1 MPRRRHDPGRMPAP
15 ALRTRRRPRTLAM
28 LLILMVP
35 LAGCE
40 AVTFVQERGTEPVS
54 EALSSVGRFGGR
66 FGAISPPQMQTPEG
80 VAADA
85 LAAAFEQACMAN
97 LPTFARVP
105 DVLSGRGW
113 KSRPL
118 DAGGYAMTRAPMAAR
133 VTPGADGAAPSC
145 SIGHPR
151 VSREMARAIMAEA
164 FESAL
169 GPGAQWRRGAGSE
182 PELVAQRG
190 DLTVTGIVGDVW
202 SADSAPG
209 AAITVRAEATGAQ
222 SRDVAPAAEPNA
234 PAPTEDSFA
243 RRRFWHGGGCNR
255 DEWELAS
262 CQGLVGA
269 SLDMS
274 GARRTP
280 GAPQTT

>member
-1 MPRRRHDPGRMPAP
+1 
-15 ALRTRRRPRTLAM
+15 M
-28 LLILMVP
+28 LLFMMIP

-40 AVTFVQERGTEPVS
+40 AVAFVQERGTEPVS

-66 FGAISPPQMQTPEG
+66 FGAISPPQMETPEG

-85 LAAAFEQACMAN
+85 LAAAFEQACMAD
-97 LPTFARVP
+97 LPTFARAP
-105 DVLSGRGW
+105 DVLSSQGW
-113 KSRPL
+113 TSHPL
-118 DAGGYAMTRAPMAAR
+118 DAGGYAMNRAPMTAS

-145 SIGHPR
+145 SVEHPR
-151 VSREMARAIMAEA
+151 VSREMARAIMAQA
-164 FESAL
+164 FGSAL

-209 AAITVRAEATGAQ
+209 AAITVRAEATARRSG
-222 SRDVAPAAEPNA
+222 DIAPAAGPNA
-234 PAPTEDSFA
+234 PAQAGDSLD

-262 CQGLVGA
+262 CRGLVGA
-269 SLDMS
+269 ALDMS
-274 GARRTP
+274 GTTRTP
-280 GAPQTT
+280 RAPQAT